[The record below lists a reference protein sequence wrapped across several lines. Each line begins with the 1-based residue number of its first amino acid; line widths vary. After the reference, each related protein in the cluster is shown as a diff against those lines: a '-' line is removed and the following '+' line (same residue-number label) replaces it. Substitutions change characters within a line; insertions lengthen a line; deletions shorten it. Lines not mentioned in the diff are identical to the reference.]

1 MDIGKRL
8 QQLRTL
14 KKLSQGNIEKRTG
27 LLRCYVSRVENGF
40 TIPSLETLEK
50 FAKAFGVPLYQLF
63 YEGEGTPSLIPEAQE
78 EKLTASQTRLLRQIA
93 SVLPKIDERFH
104 AVILQTTKSLA
115 KG

>member
-14 KKLSQGNIEKRTG
+14 KKFSQGDIEKRSG
-27 LLRCYVSRVENGF
+27 LLRCYISRCENGF
-40 TIPSLETLEK
+40 TIPSLPTLEK
-50 FAKAFGVPLYQLF
+50 MAKALGIPLYQLF
-63 YEGEGTPSLIPEAQE
+63 YEGEKTPDLIPEAQE

-104 AVILQTTKSLA
+104 ALILQTTKSLA